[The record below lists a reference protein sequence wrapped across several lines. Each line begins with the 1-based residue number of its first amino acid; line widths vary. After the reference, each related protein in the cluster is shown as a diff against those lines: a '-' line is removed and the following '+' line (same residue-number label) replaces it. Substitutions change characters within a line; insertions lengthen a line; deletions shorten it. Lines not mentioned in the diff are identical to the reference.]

1 MNRVARGGSPSEMGF
16 AMVHASIRRAAFTLV
31 ELLVVIAII
40 ATLIGLLLPAVQ
52 SARESA
58 RRMSCSNNLK
68 QIGLGVLSHESA
80 TKTLPAGFEYINTN
94 RAAWGWGVFILP
106 YTENK
111 QLFDVLNSADNEL
124 DSYLPSPPSATIR
137 TALQTSIPMYRCASD
152 SANALN
158 ELMDFGDKATLASG
172 FFLATSNYVGSAGDG
187 IVNSG
192 STGSNGPN
200 NANDSGGAFFGFR
213 NSTRGVPLKKFSD
226 GLSKTLLVGE
236 RAGAVSAA
244 AADAG
249 QGSYAAVWAGNG
261 KPANG
266 TSRNGAGRC
275 LARTAGPG
283 SAAYPRGYPTA
294 SSSGWYLNDFN
305 PASGSFGKGFSSWH
319 KGGANF
325 LMGDGSVRFFVDS
338 IEPLVMCGVARR
350 DDGIGADGT

>member
-1 MNRVARGGSPSEMGF
+1 M
-16 AMVHASIRRAAFTLV
+16 
-31 ELLVVIAII
+31 IAII

-52 SARESA
+52 SAREAA
-58 RRMSCSNNLK
+58 RRMACSNNLK

-80 TKTLPAGFEYINTN
+80 TKTIPAGFEYVNTN
-94 RAAWGWGVFILP
+94 RAAWGWAAFILP

-111 QLFDVLNSADNEL
+111 QLYDALNVANSEL
-124 DSYLPSPPSATIR
+124 DSYLPNPAADIR
-137 TALQTSIPMYRCASD
+137 AALQAPVSMYRCASD
-152 SANALN
+152 NAGPLN
-158 ELMDFGDKATLASG
+158 DLIDFGDKAPLSSG

-213 NSTRGVPLKKFSD
+213 NTSRGLPLKKFPD
-226 GLSKTLLVGE
+226 GLSKTLLAGE
-236 RAGAVSAA
+236 RAGAVNAG

-249 QGSYAAVWAGNG
+249 NGSYAAVWAGNG

-283 SAAYPRGYPTA
+283 TLSWPSGYPIA
-294 SSSGWYLNDFN
+294 SASGWYINDFS

-325 LMGDGSVRFFVDS
+325 LIGDGSVRFFADS
-338 IEPLVMCGVARR
+338 VEPLVLCGVARR
-350 DDGIGADGT
+350 DDGIGADGTDK

>member
-1 MNRVARGGSPSEMGF
+1 MS
-16 AMVHASIRRAAFTLV
+16 HLSIRRLDLGRGSSTVPVVSRAFTLV

-40 ATLIGLLLPAVQ
+40 ATLIGILLPAVQ

-68 QIGLGVLSHESA
+68 QIGLGFLTHESA

-94 RAAWGWGVFILP
+94 RSAWGWGAFILP

-111 QLFDVLNSADNEL
+111 QLFDALDVTNNEL
-124 DSYLPSPPSATIR
+124 DSYLPAPASAAVR
-137 TALQTSIPMYRCASD
+137 TALQTPVPMYRCASD
-152 SANALN
+152 NAGALN
-158 ELMDFGDKATLASG
+158 DLVDFGDKATLASG
-172 FFLATSNYVGSAGDG
+172 FFLATSNYVGSAADG
-187 IVNSG
+187 KVNSG
-192 STGSNGPN
+192 GTGSNGPN

-213 NSTRGVPLKKFSD
+213 DSIRGLPLKKFTD
-226 GLSKTLLVGE
+226 GLSKTLLAGE
-236 RAGAVSAA
+236 RAGAVRAA

-283 SAAYPRGYPTA
+283 SAAYPAGYPTA
-294 SSSGWYLNDFN
+294 SSSGWYINDFN

-319 KGGANF
+319 RGGANF
-325 LMGDGSVRFFVDS
+325 VIGDGSVRFFSDA
-338 IEPLVMCGVARR
+338 IEPLIMCGVARR
-350 DDGIGADGT
+350 DDGIGADGTGG